1 MFLIPSPPSFPMKL
15 LSISWADNAK
25 LCEGL
30 ASTISSSGFRPDMIV
45 GISRGGL
52 VPARILSDILGV
64 RELFTIR
71 VSFYTGVGKTA
82 TAPKIVQPLVER
94 LEGKRVLLVDD
105 VSDTGKS
112 LIVAKEHLENMG
124 AREVKVATLHFKPH
138 SKFRPDFFVSKTDAW
153 LVYPWE
159 KHESAKELGKK
170 VSEL

>member
-1 MFLIPSPPSFPMKL
+1 MKL
-15 LSISWADNAK
+15 LTLSWADASK
-25 LCEGL
+25 LCESL
-30 ASTISSSGFRPDMIV
+30 ASSIVSSGFTPDMIV

-94 LEGKRVLLVDD
+94 LEGKSVLLVDD
-105 VSDTGKS
+105 VSDTGRS
-112 LIVAKEHLENMG
+112 LIVAKEHLKEMG
-124 AREVKVATLHFKPH
+124 AEEVKVATLHFKPH
-138 SKFRPDFFVSKTDAW
+138 SKFRPDFFVSETEAW

-159 KHESAKELGKK
+159 RHESAKELGKK

>member
-1 MFLIPSPPSFPMKL
+1 MKL
-15 LSISWADNAK
+15 LTISWADTGR
-25 LCEGL
+25 LCESL
-30 ASTISSSGFRPDMIV
+30 ASAISSSGFRPDMIV

-52 VPARILSDILGV
+52 VPARILSDIMGV

-105 VSDTGKS
+105 VSDTGRS
-112 LIVAKEHLENMG
+112 LMVAKEHLKEMG
-124 AREVKVATLHFKPH
+124 AKEVKVATLHFKPH
-138 SKFRPDFFVSKTDAW
+138 SKFKPDFFMSETDAW

>member
-1 MFLIPSPPSFPMKL
+1 MKL

-30 ASTISSSGFRPDMIV
+30 AASISSSGFRPDMIV

-82 TAPKIVQPLVER
+82 TAPKIVQPLVGR
-94 LEGKRVLLVDD
+94 LEGKKVLLVDD

-112 LIVAKEHLENMG
+112 LMVAKEHL
-124 AREVKVATLHFKPH
+124 
-138 SKFRPDFFVSKTDAW
+138 
-153 LVYPWE
+153 
-159 KHESAKELGKK
+159 
-170 VSEL
+170 

>member
-1 MFLIPSPPSFPMKL
+1 MKIL
-15 LSISWADNAK
+15 TVSWADTSK

-30 ASTISSSGFRPDMIV
+30 ASSIVSAGFRPDMIV

-94 LEGKRVLLVDD
+94 LEGKKILLVDD
-105 VSDTGKS
+105 VSDTGRS
-112 LIVAKEHLENMG
+112 LIVAKEHLREMG
-124 AREVKVATLHFKPH
+124 AKEVKVATLHFKPH
-138 SKFRPDFFVSKTDAW
+138 SKFRPDFFVGETDAW

-159 KHESAKELGKK
+159 RHESAKELGKK